1 MKKVLLDTDVI
12 IDCLISRDPF
22 SQHSIEILKLCE
34 LGEICAYI
42 SPISLSNLYYVLRKQ
57 LSHQKL
63 MVVLTQLLRI
73 VEIANLNKLIIQQA
87 IESEFKDFEDALQN
101 YCAVNEPDVQTIVTR
116 NIKDYKQSSLPVM
129 TPENYLAFLR
139 LEN

>member
-63 MVVLTQLLRI
+63 MVVLTQLLKI
-73 VEIANLNKLIIQQA
+73 VQIANLNKLIIQQA

-101 YCAVNEPDVQTIVTR
+101 YCAVNELDVHTIVTR
-116 NIKDYKQSSLPVM
+116 NIKDYKKSSLPVM

>member
-57 LSHQKL
+57 LSHKKL
-63 MVVLTQLLRI
+63 MVVLTQLLKI
-73 VEIANLNKLIIQQA
+73 VQIANLNKLIIQQA

-116 NIKDYKQSSLPVM
+116 NIKDYKKSSLPVM

>member
-63 MVVLTQLLRI
+63 MVVLTQLLKI
-73 VEIANLNKLIIQQA
+73 VQIANLNKLIIQQA

-101 YCAVNEPDVQTIVTR
+101 YYAVNEPDVQTIVTR
-116 NIKDYKQSSLPVM
+116 NIKDYKKSSLPVM